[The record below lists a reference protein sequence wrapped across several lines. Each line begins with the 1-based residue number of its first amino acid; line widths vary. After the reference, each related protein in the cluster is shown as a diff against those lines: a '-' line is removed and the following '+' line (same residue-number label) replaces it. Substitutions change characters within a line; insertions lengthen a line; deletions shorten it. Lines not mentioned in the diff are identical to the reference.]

1 MKIGSVYEDEWVNI
15 TENTIK
21 SFSEASGDTQW
32 IHFGSDAIVPGMLLL
47 SIAMRPL
54 SFIDCKKMMI
64 AKIDNCKFY
73 RPVKVNETV
82 KRIIEIIEDN
92 QVDETCRSL
101 KILIR
106 LQHQTLEKT
115 VSQCH
120 ATYYYYV

>member
-1 MKIGSVYEDEWVNI
+1 MKIGSIYEDEWVSL
-15 TENTIK
+15 TEQTIK

-32 IHFGSDAIVPGMLLL
+32 IHFGPDAIVPGMLLL

-54 SFIDCKKMMI
+54 SFIECNKMII

-82 KRIIEIIEDN
+82 RRRIEILEDN
-92 QVDETCRSL
+92 QVDETCQSL
-101 KILIR
+101 KVLIMV
-106 LQHQTLEKT
+106 QHQTLGKT

-120 ATYYYYV
+120 ATFYYYV